1 MCRRIL
7 VGYEAG
13 VWFGQFGK
21 NSWSGSANIRFG
33 QPLQKPLYFRSG
45 QLLCVAKYE
54 LPTSAK
60 EENYGLSHGL
70 VYRVVKQSAEEEG
83 VV

>member
-1 MCRRIL
+1 MKLGFGSVSSVKIHGL
-7 VGYEAG
+7 VR
-13 VWFGQFGK
+13 QI
-21 NSWSGSANIRFG
+21 SGSVNHYR
-33 QPLQKPLYFRSG
+33 KPLYYRSG